1 MKKTLISALILTALF
16 TATGCEDKEAK
27 ATIAQQTQTIAQQ
40 TQTIAQLTAENTQ
53 LKAEKEKAE
62 KVIPA
67 IFAEKDVIFEKVE
80 KIKYSKSQER
90 LFSSDEVEIDISLL
104 GLKTNIDWLDEL
116 LWTELV
122 KNEFGEDAPKT
133 REQVLAEY
141 KTIWNDVKESLEKEP
156 ELGFSRNSW
165 MLFVGQKEKLATF
178 AVRYYSY
185 TGGPH
190 GVGGDEYLTVDM
202 TTHKVL
208 TLSDIIDQ
216 KKLPEVKELLWRFYT
231 RSGRI
236 KDEDAFTK
244 KTDFDVSKNFYLAH
258 DGIHF
263 IYHEYEIAS
272 YAEGEQDLVISWG
285 QLQLE
290 NFLMPDFVKQK
301 YYDFGYTEPYAAPV
315 KE

>member
-27 ATIAQQTQTIAQQ
+27 ATTAQQ

-133 REQVLAEY
+133 REQVLTEY

-190 GVGGDEYLTVDM
+190 GVGGNVYLTVDM

-231 RSGRI
+231 DSGRI

-272 YAEGEQDLVISWG
+272 YAAGEQDLVIPWVW
-285 QLQLE
+285 LQRE
-290 NFLMPDFVKQK
+290 NLLTSDFVKQK
-301 YYDFGYTEPYAAPV
+301 YYNLGYEVPV

>member
-1 MKKTLISALILTALF
+1 MKKTFISALILTALF
-16 TATGCEDKEAK
+16 TVTGCEDKEAK
-27 ATIAQQTQTIAQQ
+27 ATIEQQ

-90 LFSSDEVEIDISLL
+90 WFSSDEGEVNISLL
-104 GLKTNIDWLDEL
+104 GLKTNVAWLNDL
-116 LWTELV
+116 LWSELV
-122 KNEFGEDAPKT
+122 KNDFGENVSKT
-133 REQVLAEY
+133 RDQMLSKY

-156 ELGFSRNSW
+156 ELGFSSNTW
-165 MLFVGQKEKLATF
+165 MIFVGQKEKLATF

-190 GVGGDEYLTVDM
+190 GVGGNVYLTVDM

-231 RSGRI
+231 DSGRI

-263 IYHEYEIAS
+263 IYHEYEITS
-272 YAEGEQDLVISWG
+272 YAAGEQDLVIPWVW
-285 QLQLE
+285 LQRE
-290 NFLMPDFVKQK
+290 NLLTSDFVKQK
-301 YYDFGYTEPYAAPV
+301 YYNLGYEVPV

>member
-27 ATIAQQTQTIAQQ
+27 ATIAQQ

-90 LFSSDEVEIDISLL
+90 WFSSDEGEVNISLL
-104 GLKTNIDWLDEL
+104 GLKTNVAWLNDL
-116 LWTELV
+116 LWSELV
-122 KNEFGEDAPKT
+122 KNDFGENVSKT
-133 REQVLAEY
+133 RDQMLSKY

-156 ELGFSRNSW
+156 ELGFSSNTW
-165 MLFVGQKEKLATF
+165 MMFVGQKEKLATF
-178 AVRYYSY
+178 AIRYYSY
-185 TGGPH
+185 TGGAH
-190 GVGGDEYLTVDM
+190 GLGGSEYLTIDM

-208 TLSDIIDQ
+208 TLPDIIDQ
-216 KKLPEVKELLWRFYT
+216 KKLPEVKELLWSFYT
-231 RSGRI
+231 NFGST

-244 KTDFDVSKNFYLAH
+244 KTDFDVSENFYLAH

-272 YAEGEQDLVISWG
+272 YAAGEQDLVIPWVW
-285 QLQLE
+285 LQRE
-290 NFLMPDFVKQK
+290 NLLTSDFVKQK
-301 YYDFGYTEPYAAPV
+301 YYDLGYEVPV

>member
-1 MKKTLISALILTALF
+1 MKKTFIAALILTALF
-16 TATGCEDKEAK
+16 TVTGCEDKEAK
-27 ATIAQQTQTIAQQ
+27 ATIAQQ

-90 LFSSDEVEIDISLL
+90 WFSSDEGEVNISLL
-104 GLKTNIDWLDEL
+104 GLKTNVAWLNDL
-116 LWTELV
+116 LWSELV
-122 KNEFGEDAPKT
+122 KNDFGENVSKT
-133 REQVLAEY
+133 RDQMLSKY

-156 ELGFSRNSW
+156 ELGFSSNTW
-165 MLFVGQKEKLATF
+165 MIFVGQKEKLATF
-178 AVRYYSY
+178 AIRYYSY
-185 TGGPH
+185 TGGAH
-190 GVGGDEYLTVDM
+190 GLGGSEYLTIDM

-208 TLSDIIDQ
+208 TLSDIIEQ
-216 KKLPEVKELLWRFYT
+216 KKLPEVKELLWSFYT
-231 RSGRI
+231 DYGRI

-263 IYHEYEIAS
+263 IYHVYEIAS
-272 YAEGEQDLVISWG
+272 YAAGEQDLVIPWVW
-285 QLQLE
+285 LQRE
-290 NFLMPDFVKQK
+290 NLLTSDFVKQK
-301 YYDFGYTEPYAAPV
+301 YYDLGYEVPV

>member
-27 ATIAQQTQTIAQQ
+27 ATIEQQ

-62 KVIPA
+62 KIIPA

-90 LFSSDEVEIDISLL
+90 WFSSDEGEVNISLL
-104 GLKTNIDWLDEL
+104 GLKTNVAWLNDL
-116 LWTELV
+116 LWSELV
-122 KNEFGEDAPKT
+122 KNDFGENVSKT
-133 REQVLAEY
+133 RDQMLSKY

-156 ELGFSRNSW
+156 ELGFSSNTW
-165 MLFVGQKEKLATF
+165 MMFVGQKEKLATF
-178 AVRYYSY
+178 AIRYYSY
-185 TGGPH
+185 TGGAH
-190 GVGGDEYLTVDM
+190 GLGGSEYLTIDM

-208 TLSDIIDQ
+208 TLSDIIEQ
-216 KKLPEVKELLWRFYT
+216 KKLPEVKELLWSFYT
-231 RSGRI
+231 DYGRI
-236 KDEDAFTK
+236 KDEEAFTK

-263 IYHEYEIAS
+263 IYHVYEIAS
-272 YAEGEQDLVISWG
+272 YAEGEQDLVIPWVW
-285 QLQLE
+285 LQRE
-290 NFLMPDFVKQK
+290 NLLTSDFVKQK
-301 YYDFGYTEPYAAPV
+301 YYDLGYEVPV

>member
-16 TATGCEDKEAK
+16 TTTGCEDKEAK
-27 ATIAQQTQTIAQQ
+27 ATIAQQ

-133 REQVLAEY
+133 REQVLTEY

-165 MLFVGQKEKLATF
+165 MLFVGQKE
-178 AVRYYSY
+178 
-185 TGGPH
+185 
-190 GVGGDEYLTVDM
+190 
-202 TTHKVL
+202 
-208 TLSDIIDQ
+208 
-216 KKLPEVKELLWRFYT
+216 
-231 RSGRI
+231 
-236 KDEDAFTK
+236 
-244 KTDFDVSKNFYLAH
+244 
-258 DGIHF
+258 
-263 IYHEYEIAS
+263 
-272 YAEGEQDLVISWG
+272 
-285 QLQLE
+285 
-290 NFLMPDFVKQK
+290 
-301 YYDFGYTEPYAAPV
+301 
-315 KE
+315 

>member
-1 MKKTLISALILTALF
+1 MKKTFISALILTALF
-16 TATGCEDKEAK
+16 TVTGCEDKEAK
-27 ATIAQQTQTIAQQ
+27 AMIEQQ

-90 LFSSDEVEIDISLL
+90 WFSSDEGEVNISLL
-104 GLKTNIDWLDEL
+104 GLKTNVAWLNDL
-116 LWTELV
+116 LWSELV
-122 KNEFGEDAPKT
+122 KNDFGENVSKT
-133 REQVLAEY
+133 RDQMLSKY

-156 ELGFSRNSW
+156 ELGFSSNTW
-165 MLFVGQKEKLATF
+165 MMFVGQKEKLATF
-178 AVRYYSY
+178 AIRYYSY
-185 TGGPH
+185 TGGAH
-190 GVGGDEYLTVDM
+190 GLGGSEYLTIDM

-208 TLSDIIDQ
+208 TLSDIIEQ
-216 KKLPEVKELLWRFYT
+216 KKLPEVKELLWSFYT
-231 RSGRI
+231 DYGRI
-236 KDEDAFTK
+236 KDEEAFTK

-263 IYHEYEIAS
+263 IYHVYEIAS
-272 YAEGEQDLVISWG
+272 YAEGEQDLVIPWVW
-285 QLQLE
+285 LQRE
-290 NFLMPDFVKQK
+290 NLLTSDFVKQK
-301 YYDFGYTEPYAAPV
+301 YYDLGYEVPV

>member
-27 ATIAQQTQTIAQQ
+27 ATIAQQ

-133 REQVLAEY
+133 REQVLTEY

-165 MLFVGQKEKLATF
+165 MVFVGQKEKLATF

-290 NFLMPDFVKQK
+290 NLLMPDFVKQK
-301 YYDFGYTEPYAAPV
+301 YYDFGYTEPYAASV

>member
-1 MKKTLISALILTALF
+1 MKKTFISALILTALF
-16 TATGCEDKEAK
+16 TVTGCEDKEAK
-27 ATIAQQTQTIAQQ
+27 ATIAQQ

-90 LFSSDEVEIDISLL
+90 WFSSDEGEVNISLL
-104 GLKTNIDWLDEL
+104 GLKTNVAWLNDL
-116 LWTELV
+116 LWSELV
-122 KNEFGEDAPKT
+122 KNDFGENVSKT
-133 REQVLAEY
+133 RDQMLSKY

-156 ELGFSRNSW
+156 ELGFSSNTW
-165 MLFVGQKEKLATF
+165 MMFVGQKEKLATF
-178 AVRYYSY
+178 AMGYYSY
-185 TGGPH
+185 TGGTH
-190 GVGGDEYLTVDM
+190 GVEGNEYLTVDM

-208 TLSDIIDQ
+208 TLPDIIDQ
-216 KKLPEVKELLWRFYT
+216 KKLPEVKELLWSFYT
-231 RSGRI
+231 NFGST

-244 KTDFDVSKNFYLAH
+244 KTDFDVSENFYLAH

-272 YAEGEQDLVISWG
+272 YAEGEQDLVIPWAW
-285 QLQLE
+285 LQRE
-290 NFLMPDFVKQK
+290 NLLTSDFVKQK
-301 YYDFGYTEPYAAPV
+301 YYDLGYTAPV
-315 KE
+315 KG

>member
-1 MKKTLISALILTALF
+1 MKKTFISALILTALF
-16 TATGCEDKEAK
+16 TVAGCEDKEAK
-27 ATIAQQTQTIAQQ
+27 ATIAQQ

-90 LFSSDEVEIDISLL
+90 WFSSDEGEVNISLL
-104 GLKTNIDWLDEL
+104 GLKTNVAWLNDL
-116 LWTELV
+116 LWSELV
-122 KNEFGEDAPKT
+122 KNDFGENVSKT
-133 REQVLAEY
+133 RDQMLSKY

-156 ELGFSRNSW
+156 ELGFSSNTW

-178 AVRYYSY
+178 AIRYYSY
-185 TGGPH
+185 TGGAH
-190 GVGGDEYLTVDM
+190 GLGGSEYLTIDM

-208 TLSDIIDQ
+208 TLSDIIEQ
-216 KKLPEVKELLWRFYT
+216 KKLPEVKELLWSFYT
-231 RSGRI
+231 DYGRI

-263 IYHEYEIAS
+263 IYHVYEIAS
-272 YAEGEQDLVISWG
+272 YAAGEQDLVIPWVW
-285 QLQLE
+285 LQRE
-290 NFLMPDFVKQK
+290 NLLTSDFVKQK
-301 YYDFGYTEPYAAPV
+301 YYDLGYEVPV

>member
-1 MKKTLISALILTALF
+1 MKKTFISALILTALF
-16 TATGCEDKEAK
+16 TVTGCEDKEAK
-27 ATIAQQTQTIAQQ
+27 ATIEQQ

-67 IFAEKDVIFEKVE
+67 IFAEKDPIFEKVE
-80 KIKYSKSQER
+80 KIKYTQAQER
-90 LFSSDEVEIDISLL
+90 WFERDEVEIDISVL

-122 KNEFGEDAPKT
+122 KNEFGENAPKT
-133 REQVLAEY
+133 RDQMLSKY
-141 KTIWNDVKESLEKEP
+141 KTIWNDVKASLEKEP
-156 ELGFSRNSW
+156 ELGYARHAW
-165 MLFVGQKEKLATF
+165 MIFVGQKEKLATF
-178 AVRYYSY
+178 AMRYYSY

-190 GVGGDEYLTVDM
+190 GVGGNEYLTVDM

-216 KKLPEVKELLWRFYT
+216 KKLSEVKELLWSVYT
-231 RSGRI
+231 CSGRI
-236 KDEDAFTK
+236 KDEGAFTK

-263 IYHEYEIAS
+263 IYGEYEIAS
-272 YAEGEQDLVISWG
+272 YAEGEQDLVIPWEL
-285 QLQLE
+285 LQRE
-290 NFLMPDFVKQK
+290 NLLTPDFVKQK
-301 YYDFGYTEPYAAPV
+301 YYDFGYTEPYTARV
-315 KE
+315 EE

>member
-1 MKKTLISALILTALF
+1 MKKTFISALILTALF
-16 TATGCEDKEAK
+16 TVTGCEDKEAK
-27 ATIAQQTQTIAQQ
+27 ATIAQQ

-90 LFSSDEVEIDISLL
+90 WFSSDEGEVNISLL
-104 GLKTNIDWLDEL
+104 GLKTNVAWLNDL
-116 LWTELV
+116 LWSELV
-122 KNEFGEDAPKT
+122 KNDFGENVSKT
-133 REQVLAEY
+133 RDQMLSKY

-156 ELGFSRNSW
+156 ELGFSSNTW
-165 MLFVGQKEKLATF
+165 MMFVGQKEKLATF
-178 AVRYYSY
+178 AIRYYSY
-185 TGGPH
+185 TGGAH
-190 GVGGDEYLTVDM
+190 GLGGSEYLTIDM

-208 TLSDIIDQ
+208 TLPDIIDQ
-216 KKLPEVKELLWRFYT
+216 KKLPEVKELLWSFYT
-231 RSGRI
+231 NFGST

-244 KTDFDVSKNFYLAH
+244 KTDFDVSENFYLAH

-272 YAEGEQDLVISWG
+272 YAAGEQDLVIPWVW
-285 QLQLE
+285 LQRE
-290 NFLMPDFVKQK
+290 NLLTSDFVKQK
-301 YYDFGYTEPYAAPV
+301 YYDLGYEVPV

>member
-1 MKKTLISALILTALF
+1 MKKTFISVLILTALF
-16 TATGCEDKEAK
+16 TVTGCEDKEAK
-27 ATIAQQTQTIAQQ
+27 ATIEQQ

-90 LFSSDEVEIDISLL
+90 WFSSDEGEVNISLL
-104 GLKTNIDWLDEL
+104 GLKTNVAWLNDL
-116 LWTELV
+116 LWSELV
-122 KNEFGEDAPKT
+122 KNDFGENVSKT
-133 REQVLAEY
+133 RDQMLSKY

-156 ELGFSRNSW
+156 ELGFSSNTW
-165 MLFVGQKEKLATF
+165 MMFVGQKEKLATF
-178 AVRYYSY
+178 AIRYYSY
-185 TGGPH
+185 TGGAH
-190 GVGGDEYLTVDM
+190 GLGGSEYLTIDM

-208 TLSDIIDQ
+208 TLSDIIEQ
-216 KKLPEVKELLWRFYT
+216 KKLPEVKELLWSFYT
-231 RSGRI
+231 DYGRI
-236 KDEDAFTK
+236 KDEEAFTK

-263 IYHEYEIAS
+263 IYHVYEIAS
-272 YAEGEQDLVISWG
+272 YAEGEQDLVIPWVW
-285 QLQLE
+285 LQRE
-290 NFLMPDFVKQK
+290 NLLTSDFVKQK
-301 YYDFGYTEPYAAPV
+301 YYDLGYEVPV

>member
-1 MKKTLISALILTALF
+1 MKKTFISALILTALF
-16 TATGCEDKEAK
+16 TVTGCEDKEAK
-27 ATIAQQTQTIAQQ
+27 ATIAQQ

-90 LFSSDEVEIDISLL
+90 WFSSDEGEVNISLL
-104 GLKTNIDWLDEL
+104 GLKTNVAWLNDL
-116 LWTELV
+116 LWSELV
-122 KNEFGEDAPKT
+122 KNDFGENVSKT
-133 REQVLAEY
+133 RDQMLSKY

-156 ELGFSRNSW
+156 ELGFSSNTW
-165 MLFVGQKEKLATF
+165 MMFVGQKEKLATF
-178 AVRYYSY
+178 AIRYYSY
-185 TGGPH
+185 TGGAH
-190 GVGGDEYLTVDM
+190 GLGGSEYLTIDM

-208 TLSDIIDQ
+208 TLSDIIEQ
-216 KKLPEVKELLWRFYT
+216 KKLPEVKELLWSFYT
-231 RSGRI
+231 DYGRI
-236 KDEDAFTK
+236 KDEEAFTK

-263 IYHEYEIAS
+263 IYHVYEIAS
-272 YAEGEQDLVISWG
+272 YAEGEQDLVIPWVW
-285 QLQLE
+285 LQRE
-290 NFLMPDFVKQK
+290 NLLTSDFVKQK
-301 YYDFGYTEPYAAPV
+301 YYDLGYEVPV

>member
-1 MKKTLISALILTALF
+1 MKKTFISALILTALF
-16 TATGCEDKEAK
+16 TVTGCEDKEAK
-27 ATIAQQTQTIAQQ
+27 ATIEQQ

-90 LFSSDEVEIDISLL
+90 WFSSDEGEVNISLL
-104 GLKTNIDWLDEL
+104 GLKTNVAWLNDL
-116 LWTELV
+116 LWSELV
-122 KNEFGEDAPKT
+122 KNDFGENVSKT
-133 REQVLAEY
+133 RDQMLSKY

-156 ELGFSRNSW
+156 ELGFSSNTW
-165 MLFVGQKEKLATF
+165 MMFVGQKEKLATF
-178 AVRYYSY
+178 AIRYYSY
-185 TGGPH
+185 TGGAH
-190 GVGGDEYLTVDM
+190 GLGGSEYLTIDM

-208 TLSDIIDQ
+208 TLSDIIEQ
-216 KKLPEVKELLWRFYT
+216 KKLPEVKELLWSFYT
-231 RSGRI
+231 DYGRI
-236 KDEDAFTK
+236 KDEEAFTK

-272 YAEGEQDLVISWG
+272 YAAGEQDLVISWG
-285 QLQLE
+285 QLQLG
-290 NFLMPDFVKQK
+290 NLLMPDFVKQK
-301 YYDFGYTEPYAAPV
+301 YYDFGYIAPYTIPV
-315 KE
+315 EE

>member
-1 MKKTLISALILTALF
+1 MKKTFISALILTALF
-16 TATGCEDKEAK
+16 TVTGCEDKEAK
-27 ATIAQQTQTIAQQ
+27 ATIEQQ

-90 LFSSDEVEIDISLL
+90 WFSSDEGEVNISLL
-104 GLKTNIDWLDEL
+104 GLKTNVAWLNDL
-116 LWTELV
+116 LWSELV
-122 KNEFGEDAPKT
+122 KNDFGENVSKT
-133 REQVLAEY
+133 RDQMLSKY

-156 ELGFSRNSW
+156 ELGFSSNTW
-165 MLFVGQKEKLATF
+165 MMFVGQKEKLATF

-190 GVGGDEYLTVDM
+190 GVGGNVYLTVDM

-208 TLSDIIDQ
+208 TLFDIIDQ
-216 KKLPEVKELLWRFYT
+216 KKLPEVKELLWSIYT

-236 KDEDAFTK
+236 KDEEAFTK

-285 QLQLE
+285 LLQLE
-290 NFLMPDFVKQK
+290 NLLMPDFVKQK
-301 YYDFGYTEPYAAPV
+301 YYDFGYTESYAAQV

>member
-1 MKKTLISALILTALF
+1 MKKTFISALILTALF

-27 ATIAQQTQTIAQQ
+27 ATIEQQ

-62 KVIPA
+62 KIIPA

-90 LFSSDEVEIDISLL
+90 WFSSDEGEVNISLL
-104 GLKTNIDWLDEL
+104 GLKTNVAWLNDL
-116 LWTELV
+116 LWSELV
-122 KNEFGEDAPKT
+122 KNDFGENVSKT
-133 REQVLAEY
+133 RDQMLSKY

-156 ELGFSRNSW
+156 ELGFSSNTW
-165 MLFVGQKEKLATF
+165 MMFVGQKEKLATF
-178 AVRYYSY
+178 AIRYYSY
-185 TGGPH
+185 TGGAH
-190 GVGGDEYLTVDM
+190 GLGGSEYLTIDM

-216 KKLPEVKELLWRFYT
+216 KKLPEVKELLWSFYT
-231 RSGRI
+231 DSGRI

-272 YAEGEQDLVISWG
+272 YAAGEQDLVIPWVW
-285 QLQLE
+285 LQRE
-290 NFLMPDFVKQK
+290 NLLTSDFVKQK
-301 YYDFGYTEPYAAPV
+301 YYDLGYEVPL

>member
-27 ATIAQQTQTIAQQ
+27 ATIAQQ

-90 LFSSDEVEIDISLL
+90 WFSSDEGEVNISLL
-104 GLKTNIDWLDEL
+104 GLKTNVAWLNDL
-116 LWTELV
+116 LWSELV
-122 KNEFGEDAPKT
+122 KNDFGENVSKT
-133 REQVLAEY
+133 RDQMLSKY

-156 ELGFSRNSW
+156 ELGFSSNTW
-165 MLFVGQKEKLATF
+165 MMFVGQKEKLATF
-178 AVRYYSY
+178 AIRYYSY
-185 TGGPH
+185 TGGAH
-190 GVGGDEYLTVDM
+190 GLGGSEYLTIDM

-208 TLSDIIDQ
+208 TLSDIIEQ
-216 KKLPEVKELLWRFYT
+216 KKLPEVKELLWSFYT
-231 RSGRI
+231 DYGRI
-236 KDEDAFTK
+236 KDEEAFTK

-272 YAEGEQDLVISWG
+272 YAAGEQDLVIPWVW
-285 QLQLE
+285 LQRE
-290 NFLMPDFVKQK
+290 NLLTSDFVKQK
-301 YYDFGYTEPYAAPV
+301 YYDLGYEVPV
-315 KE
+315 KG

>member
-27 ATIAQQTQTIAQQ
+27 ATIAQQ

-80 KIKYSKSQER
+80 TIKYSKSQER
-90 LFSSDEVEIDISLL
+90 GFSSDEGEVIISLL
-104 GLKTNIDWLDEL
+104 GLKTNVAWLNDL
-116 LWTELV
+116 LWSELV
-122 KNEFGEDAPKT
+122 KKEFGENAPKT
-133 REQVLAEY
+133 RDQVRSEY
-141 KTIWNDVKESLEKEP
+141 QTILNDVKASLEKEH

-165 MLFVGQKEKLATF
+165 MTFVGQKEKLATF
-178 AVRYYSY
+178 AIRYYSY

-190 GVGGDEYLTVDM
+190 GVGGSEYLTVDM
-202 TTHKVL
+202 TIHKVL
-208 TLSDIIDQ
+208 TLPDIIDQ
-216 KKLPEVKELLWRFYT
+216 KKLPEVKELLWSFYT
-231 RSGRI
+231 NFGST

-244 KTDFDVSKNFYLAH
+244 KTDFDVSENFYLAH

-263 IYHEYEIAS
+263 IYHVYEIAS
-272 YAEGEQDLVISWG
+272 YAEGEQDLVIPWVW
-285 QLQLE
+285 LQRE
-290 NFLMPDFVKQK
+290 NLLTSDFVKQK
-301 YYDFGYTEPYAAPV
+301 YYDLGYEVPV

>member
-1 MKKTLISALILTALF
+1 MKKTFISALILTALF
-16 TATGCEDKEAK
+16 TVTGCEDKEAK
-27 ATIAQQTQTIAQQ
+27 ATIEQQ

-67 IFAEKDVIFEKVE
+67 IFAEKDPIFEKVE
-80 KIKYSKSQER
+80 KIKYTQAQER
-90 LFSSDEVEIDISLL
+90 WFERDEVEIDISVL

-122 KNEFGEDAPKT
+122 KNEFGENAPKT
-133 REQVLAEY
+133 RDQMLSKY

-156 ELGFSRNSW
+156 ELGFSSNTW
-165 MLFVGQKEKLATF
+165 MMFVGQKEKLATF
-178 AVRYYSY
+178 AIRYYSY
-185 TGGPH
+185 TGGAH
-190 GVGGDEYLTVDM
+190 GLGGSEYLTIDM

-208 TLSDIIDQ
+208 TLSDIIEQ
-216 KKLPEVKELLWRFYT
+216 KKLPEVKELLWSFYT
-231 RSGRI
+231 DSGRI
-236 KDEDAFTK
+236 KDEEAFTK

-272 YAEGEQDLVISWG
+272 YAAGEQDLVIPWVW
-285 QLQLE
+285 LQRE
-290 NFLMPDFVKQK
+290 NLLTSDFVKQK
-301 YYDFGYTEPYAAPV
+301 YYDLGYEVPV

>member
-1 MKKTLISALILTALF
+1 MKKTFISALILTALF
-16 TATGCEDKEAK
+16 TVTACEDKEAK
-27 ATIAQQTQTIAQQ
+27 ATIEQQ

-90 LFSSDEVEIDISLL
+90 WFSSDEGEVNISLL
-104 GLKTNIDWLDEL
+104 GLKTNVAWLNDL
-116 LWTELV
+116 LWSELV
-122 KNEFGEDAPKT
+122 KNDFGENVSKT
-133 REQVLAEY
+133 RDQMLSKY

-156 ELGFSRNSW
+156 ELGFSSNTW
-165 MLFVGQKEKLATF
+165 MIFVGQKEKLATF
-178 AVRYYSY
+178 AIRYYSY
-185 TGGPH
+185 TGGAH
-190 GVGGDEYLTVDM
+190 GLGGSEYLTIDM

-208 TLSDIIDQ
+208 TLSDIIEQ
-216 KKLPEVKELLWRFYT
+216 KKLPEVKELLWSFYT
-231 RSGRI
+231 DYGRI
-236 KDEDAFTK
+236 KDEEAFTK

-272 YAEGEQDLVISWG
+272 YAAGEQDLVIPWVW
-285 QLQLE
+285 LQRE
-290 NFLMPDFVKQK
+290 NLLTSDFVKQK
-301 YYDFGYTEPYAAPV
+301 YYNLGYEAPV

>member
-1 MKKTLISALILTALF
+1 MKKTFISALILTALF
-16 TATGCEDKEAK
+16 TVTGCEDKEAK
-27 ATIAQQTQTIAQQ
+27 ATIEQQ

-90 LFSSDEVEIDISLL
+90 WFSSDEGEVNISLL
-104 GLKTNIDWLDEL
+104 GLKTNVAWLNDF
-116 LWTELV
+116 LWSELV
-122 KNEFGEDAPKT
+122 KNDFGENVSKT
-133 REQVLAEY
+133 RDQMLSKY

-156 ELGFSRNSW
+156 ELGFSSNTW
-165 MLFVGQKEKLATF
+165 MIFVGQKEKLATF
-178 AVRYYSY
+178 AIRYYSY
-185 TGGPH
+185 TGGAH
-190 GVGGDEYLTVDM
+190 GLGGSEYLTIDM

-208 TLSDIIDQ
+208 TLSDIIEQ
-216 KKLPEVKELLWRFYT
+216 KKLPEVKELLWSFYT
-231 RSGRI
+231 DYGRI
-236 KDEDAFTK
+236 KDEEAFTK

-272 YAEGEQDLVISWG
+272 YAAGEQDLVIPWVW
-285 QLQLE
+285 LQRE
-290 NFLMPDFVKQK
+290 NLLTSDFVKQK
-301 YYDFGYTEPYAAPV
+301 YYNLGYEVPV

>member
-1 MKKTLISALILTALF
+1 MKKTFISALILTALF

-27 ATIAQQTQTIAQQ
+27 ATIEQQ

-62 KVIPA
+62 KIIPA

-90 LFSSDEVEIDISLL
+90 WFSSDEGEVNISLL
-104 GLKTNIDWLDEL
+104 GLKTNVAWLNDL
-116 LWTELV
+116 LWSELV
-122 KNEFGEDAPKT
+122 KNDFGENVSKT
-133 REQVLAEY
+133 RDQMLSKY

-156 ELGFSRNSW
+156 ERGFSSNTW
-165 MLFVGQKEKLATF
+165 MMFVGQKEKLATF
-178 AVRYYSY
+178 AIRYYSY
-185 TGGPH
+185 TGGAH
-190 GVGGDEYLTVDM
+190 GLGGSEYLTIDM

-208 TLSDIIDQ
+208 TLSDIIEQ
-216 KKLPEVKELLWRFYT
+216 KKLPEVKELLWSFYT
-231 RSGRI
+231 DYGRI
-236 KDEDAFTK
+236 KDEEAFTK

-263 IYHEYEIAS
+263 IYHVYEIAS
-272 YAEGEQDLVISWG
+272 YAEGEQDLVIPWVW
-285 QLQLE
+285 LQRE
-290 NFLMPDFVKQK
+290 NLLTSDFVKQK
-301 YYDFGYTEPYAAPV
+301 YYDLGYEVPV

>member
-1 MKKTLISALILTALF
+1 MKKTFISALILTALF

-27 ATIAQQTQTIAQQ
+27 ATIAQQ

-80 KIKYSKSQER
+80 TIKYSKSQER
-90 LFSSDEVEIDISLL
+90 WFSIDEGEVSISLL

-116 LWTELV
+116 LWSELV
-122 KNEFGEDAPKT
+122 KKEFGENAPKT
-133 REQVLAEY
+133 RDQVRSEY
-141 KTIWNDVKESLEKEP
+141 QTILNDVKASLEKEH
-156 ELGFSRNSW
+156 ELGFSRNAW
-165 MLFVGQKEKLATF
+165 MTFVGQKEKLATF
-178 AVRYYSY
+178 AIRYYSY
-185 TGGPH
+185 TGEPH
-190 GVGGDEYLTVDM
+190 GVGGSEYLTVDM

-208 TLSDIIDQ
+208 TLSDIIEQ
-216 KKLPEVKELLWRFYT
+216 KKLPEVKELLWSFYT
-231 RSGRI
+231 DDGRI
-236 KDEDAFTK
+236 KDEEAFTK

-263 IYHEYEIAS
+263 IYHVYEIAS
-272 YAEGEQDLVISWG
+272 YAEGEQDLVIPWVW
-285 QLQLE
+285 LQRDNL
-290 NFLMPDFVKQK
+290 LTSDFVKQK
-301 YYDFGYTEPYAAPV
+301 YYNLGYEVPI

>member
-1 MKKTLISALILTALF
+1 MKKTFISALILTALF
-16 TATGCEDKEAK
+16 TVTGCEDKEAK
-27 ATIAQQTQTIAQQ
+27 ATIEQQ

-90 LFSSDEVEIDISLL
+90 WFSSDEGEVNISLL
-104 GLKTNIDWLDEL
+104 GLKTNVAWLNDL
-116 LWTELV
+116 LWSELV
-122 KNEFGEDAPKT
+122 KNDFGENVSKT
-133 REQVLAEY
+133 RDQMLSKY

-156 ELGFSRNSW
+156 ELGFSSNTW
-165 MLFVGQKEKLATF
+165 MMFVGQKEKLATF

-190 GVGGDEYLTVDM
+190 GVGGNVYLTVDM

-208 TLSDIIDQ
+208 TLSDIIEQ
-216 KKLPEVKELLWRFYT
+216 KKLPEVKELLWSFYT
-231 RSGRI
+231 DYGRI
-236 KDEDAFTK
+236 KDEEAFTK

-272 YAEGEQDLVISWG
+272 YAAGEQDLVIPWVW
-285 QLQLE
+285 LQRE
-290 NFLMPDFVKQK
+290 NLLTSDFVKQK
-301 YYDFGYTEPYAAPV
+301 YYDLGYEVPV
-315 KE
+315 KG

>member
-1 MKKTLISALILTALF
+1 MKKTFISALILTALF
-16 TATGCEDKEAK
+16 TVTGCEDKEAK
-27 ATIAQQTQTIAQQ
+27 ATIAQQ

-90 LFSSDEVEIDISLL
+90 WFSSDEGEVNISLL
-104 GLKTNIDWLDEL
+104 GLKTNVAWLNDL
-116 LWTELV
+116 LWSELV
-122 KNEFGEDAPKT
+122 KNDFGENVSKT
-133 REQVLAEY
+133 RDQMLSKY
-141 KTIWNDVKESLEKEP
+141 KTIWNDVKASLEKEP
-156 ELGFSRNSW
+156 ELGFARHAW
-165 MLFVGQKEKLATF
+165 MVFVGQKEKLATF

-190 GVGGDEYLTVDM
+190 GVGGNVYLTVDM

-231 RSGRI
+231 DSGRI

-263 IYHEYEIAS
+263 IYDEYEIAS

-285 QLQLE
+285 QLQLG
-290 NFLMPDFVKQK
+290 NLLMPDFVKQK
-301 YYDFGYTEPYAAPV
+301 YYDFGYIAPYTIPV
-315 KE
+315 EE

>member
-1 MKKTLISALILTALF
+1 MKKTFISALILTALF

-27 ATIAQQTQTIAQQ
+27 ATIEQQ

-90 LFSSDEVEIDISLL
+90 WFSSDEGEVNISLL
-104 GLKTNIDWLDEL
+104 GLKTNVAWLNDL
-116 LWTELV
+116 LWSELV
-122 KNEFGEDAPKT
+122 KNDFGENVSKT
-133 REQVLAEY
+133 RDQMLSKY

-156 ELGFSRNSW
+156 ELGFSSNTW

-178 AVRYYSY
+178 AIRYYSY
-185 TGGPH
+185 TGGAH
-190 GVGGDEYLTVDM
+190 GLGGSEYLTIDM

-208 TLSDIIDQ
+208 TLSDIIEQ
-216 KKLPEVKELLWRFYT
+216 KKLPEVKELLWSFYT
-231 RSGRI
+231 DYGRI
-236 KDEDAFTK
+236 KDEEAFTK

-272 YAEGEQDLVISWG
+272 YAAGEQDLVIPWVW
-285 QLQLE
+285 LQRE
-290 NFLMPDFVKQK
+290 NLLTSDFVKQK
-301 YYDFGYTEPYAAPV
+301 YYDLGYEVPV

>member
-1 MKKTLISALILTALF
+1 MKKTFISALILTALF

-27 ATIAQQTQTIAQQ
+27 ATIEQQ

-90 LFSSDEVEIDISLL
+90 WFSSDEGEVNISLL
-104 GLKTNIDWLDEL
+104 GLKTNVAWLNDL
-116 LWTELV
+116 LWSELV
-122 KNEFGEDAPKT
+122 KNDFGENVSKT
-133 REQVLAEY
+133 RDQMLSKY

-156 ELGFSRNSW
+156 ELGFSSNTW
-165 MLFVGQKEKLATF
+165 MMFVGQKEKLATF
-178 AVRYYSY
+178 AIRYYSY
-185 TGGPH
+185 TGGAH
-190 GVGGDEYLTVDM
+190 GLGGSEYLTIDM

-208 TLSDIIDQ
+208 TLSDIIEQ
-216 KKLPEVKELLWRFYT
+216 KKLPEVKELLWSFYT
-231 RSGRI
+231 DYGRI
-236 KDEDAFTK
+236 KDEEAFTK

-263 IYHEYEIAS
+263 IYHVYEIAS
-272 YAEGEQDLVISWG
+272 YAEGEQDLVIPWVW
-285 QLQLE
+285 LQRE
-290 NFLMPDFVKQK
+290 NLLTSDFVKQK
-301 YYDFGYTEPYAAPV
+301 YYDLGYTAPV
-315 KE
+315 KG